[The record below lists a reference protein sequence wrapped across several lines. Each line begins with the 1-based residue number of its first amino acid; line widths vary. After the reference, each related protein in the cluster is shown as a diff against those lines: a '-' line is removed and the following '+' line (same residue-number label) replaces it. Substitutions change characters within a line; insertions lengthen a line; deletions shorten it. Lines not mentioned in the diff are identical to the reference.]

1 MWRAEVPVGVARE
14 HKCRVLVNRAIEHFF
29 VPSVVYNLVDSV
41 SARQTSEAIYLP
53 VSQFLSY
60 MPSINNNIS

>member
-1 MWRAEVPVGVARE
+1 MPVGVARE
-14 HKCRVLVNRAIEHFF
+14 HECRELVNRAIEHFF
-29 VPSVVYNLVDSV
+29 VPSIVFNLVDSM

-53 VSQFLSY
+53 VPQFLSY